1 MKFALPLVE
10 ARLIKRYK
18 RFLADMEIPGESGVG
33 ESGAALVTV
42 HCPNPGS
49 MMGLAA
55 PGSRCWLMPK
65 IGTKLPYCWELV
77 ESHACGVTQAPGITA
92 LVGINTGRAN
102 AIVAEGLAAGV
113 FPNLPA
119 ATVTREVTVG
129 PGSIHGSRL
138 DFRLTDAEGRPCWV
152 EVKSVT
158 LSRHAGI
165 AEFPDAKT
173 DRGSRH
179 LAELAALAQAGQRAV
194 LLFLVQRSDCREVRI
209 AADIDP
215 TYAAAMTQARTQGV
229 EIRAF
234 SCGISPLGIDAGAEM
249 AFIHG

>member
-1 MKFALPLVE
+1 MKFAPPLVE

-18 RFLADMEIPGESGVG
+18 RFLADVDIG
-33 ESGAALVTV
+33 GAMVTV

-49 MMGLAA
+49 MMGLAE

-65 IGTKLPYCWELV
+65 TGTKLPYGWEIV
-77 ESHACGVTQAPGITA
+77 ESQASGVTA
-92 LVGINTGRAN
+92 LVGINAARAN

-113 FPNLPA
+113 FPDLPA
-119 ATVTREVTVG
+119 ATVTREVRVG
-129 PGSIHGSRL
+129 ETSRL
-138 DFRLTDAEGRPCWV
+138 DFRLGDAAGRPCWV

-158 LSRHAGI
+158 LSRRAGL

-179 LAELAALAQAGQRAV
+179 LAELAALAKAGQRAV
-194 LLFLVQRSDCREVRI
+194 LLFLVQRGDCGEVRI

-215 TYAAAMTQARTQGV
+215 TYAAAMTQARAQGV

-234 SCGISPLGIDAGAEM
+234 SCGISPLGIDAGTEM

>member
-1 MKFALPLVE
+1 MIFTPPLVE
-10 ARLIKRYK
+10 ARLIHRYK
-18 RFLADMEIPGESGVG
+18 RFLADVEIG
-33 ESGAALVTV
+33 GATVTV

-49 MMGLAA
+49 MLGLALA
-55 PGSRCWLMPK
+55 GSRCWLMPK
-65 IGTKLPYCWELV
+65 TGTKLPYGWELV
-77 ESHACGVTQAPGITA
+77 ETASSGISAT
-92 LVGINTGRAN
+92 VGINTGRAN

-113 FPNLPA
+113 FPGLPNTA
-119 ATVTREVTVG
+119 IAREVKVG
-129 PGSIHGSRL
+129 ASRL
-138 DFRLTDAEGRPCWV
+138 DFRLSDAQARPCWV

-158 LSRHAGI
+158 LSRQAGI

-179 LAELAALAQAGQRAV
+179 LAELATLAQGGQRAV

-215 TYAAAMTQARTQGV
+215 AYAAAMTQARAQGV

-234 SCGISPLGIDAGAEM
+234 SCEISAAGIDAGPEI
-249 AFIHG
+249 AFIPGWYRA

>member
-1 MKFALPLVE
+1 MEFAPALVE

-18 RFLADMEIPGESGVG
+18 RFLADVEMGGKY
-33 ESGAALVTV
+33 LTV

-49 MMGLAA
+49 MMGLAE

-65 IGTKLPYCWELV
+65 VGTKLPYGWELV
-77 ESHACGVTQAPGITA
+77 ESKNSGAAA

-102 AIVAEGLAAGV
+102 AVVAEGLAAGV
-113 FPNLPA
+113 FGDLPNA
-119 ATVTREVTVG
+119 AVQREVRVGTV
-129 PGSIHGSRL
+129 SRL
-138 DFRLTDAEGRPCWV
+138 DFRLCDMEGRPCWV

-158 LSRHAGI
+158 LSRHAGV

-179 LAELAALAQAGQRAV
+179 LAELSLLAQSGARAV
-194 LLFLVQRSDCREVRI
+194 LLFLVQRSDCGEVRI
-209 AADIDP
+209 AGDIDP
-215 TYAAAMTQARTQGV
+215 TYAAALTQARAQGV

-234 SCGISPLGIDAGAEM
+234 SCRISPRGIDAGPEI
-249 AFIHG
+249 AFIPG

>member
-1 MKFALPLVE
+1 MKFDPPLVE

-18 RFLADMEIPGESGVG
+18 RFLADVEIPGDA
-33 ESGAALVTV
+33 GAAVVTV

-55 PGSRCWLMPK
+55 PGSRCWLTPK
-65 IGTKLPYCWELV
+65 IGTKLPYCWEIV
-77 ESHACGVTQAPGITA
+77 ESDASGVTA

-102 AIVAEGLAAGV
+102 TVVAEGLAGGA
-113 FPNLPA
+113 FPSLPTA
-119 ATVTREVTVG
+119 AVNREVAIG
-129 PGSIHGSRL
+129 PGALHNSRL
-138 DFRLTDAEGRPCWV
+138 DFRLGDAAGRPCWV

-158 LSRHAGI
+158 LSRRAGV

-194 LLFLVQRSDCREVRI
+194 LLFLVQRSDCREMVL

-215 TYAAAMTQARTQGV
+215 AYAAALTQARAQGV

-249 AFIHG
+249 AFIHPI

>member
-1 MKFALPLVE
+1 MQFVPPLIE

-18 RFLADMEIPGESGVG
+18 RFLADMEIPGESGG
-33 ESGAALVTV
+33 ERVTV

-49 MMGLAA
+49 MMGLAE
-55 PGSRCWLMPK
+55 PGSRCWLMPRT
-65 IGTKLPYCWELV
+65 GTKLPYGWEIV
-77 ESHACGVTQAPGITA
+77 ESRASGVTA
-92 LVGINTGRAN
+92 LVGINTARAN

-113 FPNLPA
+113 FPNLPTA
-119 ATVTREVTVG
+119 AVAREVKVG
-129 PGSIHGSRL
+129 PGALHNSRL
-138 DFRLTDAEGRPCWV
+138 DFRLGDAAGRPCWV

-158 LSRHAGI
+158 LSRRAGI

-173 DRGSRH
+173 ERGTRH
-179 LAELAALAQAGQRAV
+179 LAELSALAQAGERAV
-194 LLFLVQRSDCREVRI
+194 LLFLVQRNDCREMAL

-215 TYAAAMTQARTQGV
+215 TYAAALTQARAQGV

-234 SCGISPLGIDAGAEM
+234 SCGISPRGIDAGAEI

>member
-1 MKFALPLVE
+1 MKFSPPLVE
-10 ARLIKRYK
+10 ARLMKRYK
-18 RFLADMEIPGESGVG
+18 RFLADMEIGGQY
-33 ESGAALVTV
+33 VTV

-49 MMGLAA
+49 MMGLAE

-65 IGTKLPYCWELV
+65 PAANKAGTKLPYGWELV
-77 ESHACGVTQAPGITA
+77 ESKASGITA

-102 AIVAEGLAAGV
+102 AIVAGGLAAGK
-113 FPNLPA
+113 FPGLPA
-119 ATVTREVTVG
+119 VTISREVKVG
-129 PGSIHGSRL
+129 SASRL
-138 DFRLTDAEGRPCWV
+138 DFRLSDAEGRPCWI

-158 LSRHAGI
+158 LSRSTGI

-179 LAELAALAQAGQRAV
+179 LAELATLAVSGQRAV

-209 AADIDP
+209 AGDIDP
-215 TYAAAMTQARTQGV
+215 TYAAAMTQARAQGV

-234 SCGISPLGIDAGAEM
+234 SCEISPLSIDVGPEI
-249 AFIHG
+249 AFIHP

>member
-1 MKFALPLVE
+1 MQFSPSLVE
-10 ARLIKRYK
+10 ARLTKRYK
-18 RFLADMEIPGESGVG
+18 RFLADMEVG
-33 ESGAALVTV
+33 GQYVTV

-49 MMGLAA
+49 MMGLAE

-65 IGTKLPYCWELV
+65 TGTKLPYGWELV
-77 ESHACGVTQAPGITA
+77 ETKTSGVAA

-102 AIVAEGLAAGV
+102 AIVAEGLAGGV
-113 FPNLPA
+113 FPDLPT
-119 ATVTREVTVG
+119 ATMAREVKIG
-129 PGSIHGSRL
+129 PGALHNSRL
-138 DFRLTDAEGRPCWV
+138 DFRLGDGDDRPCWV

-158 LSRHAGI
+158 LSRRTGI

-179 LAELAALAQAGQRAV
+179 LAELSVLALTGQRAV

-215 TYAAAMTQARTQGV
+215 TYAAALTQARAQGV

-234 SCGISPLGIDAGAEM
+234 SCGISPLGIDAGPEI
-249 AFIHG
+249 AFIPG

>member
-1 MKFALPLVE
+1 MQYAPPLVE

-18 RFLADMEIPGESGVG
+18 RFLADMEIGGIY
-33 ESGAALVTV
+33 VTV

-49 MMGLAA
+49 MMGLAE
-55 PGSRCWLMPK
+55 PGSRCWLTPRT
-65 IGTKLPYCWELV
+65 GTKLPYCWELV
-77 ESHACGVTQAPGITA
+77 ETKASGVTA
-92 LVGINTGRAN
+92 LVGINTARAN
-102 AIVAEGLAAGV
+102 TIVAEGLSAGM
-113 FPNLPA
+113 FPNLPNA
-119 ATVTREVTVG
+119 SIAREVKVG
-129 PGSIHGSRL
+129 AASRL
-138 DFRLTDAEGRPCWV
+138 DFRLGDAEGRPCWV

-158 LSRHAGI
+158 LSRLARV

-179 LAELAALAQAGQRAV
+179 LAELATLALTGQRAV
-194 LLFLVQRSDCREVRI
+194 LLFLVQRNDCQEVRI

-215 TYAAAMTQARTQGV
+215 TYAAALTQARAQGV

-234 SCGISPLGIDAGAEM
+234 SCGISPHGIDAGAEI